1 MNTSKFFI
9 LSLFYCFLFGAVSYA
24 QITPRLPAADTIYVY
39 NVINNDTLKRVL
51 SKRLF
56 HIYDK
61 QGHIR
66 EVLLEKRKNNDWEY
80 EKRMIFSY
88 NAINRL
94 QIIKQELWDSTD
106 RDWLKFKKR
115 TFAYNIR
122 HLPIEYTDERWNE
135 TEKLYK
141 ASEKTT
147 LTYNKKNQPFQA
159 IHKVFRRDKWTDS
172 LRKTLIYD
180 TAGTLIGLEQR
191 KNSRDTWIAQFLWE
205 YKYEKNTIK
214 EILQKDA
221 IDGKN
226 LEIISK
232 EIFSFNYKQELVG
245 KKMLY
250 LVAQNKPLI
259 EKKSMRAWF
268 NQKKN
273 QWTYTFYQIENNKT
287 LISEQ
292 WVLCPS
298 SENTQTLLPNF
309 PFPLELEW

>member
-1 MNTSKFFI
+1 MNTLKFFI
-9 LSLFYCFLFGAVSYA
+9 LFLFYCFSFGAVSYA
-24 QITPRLPAADTIYVY
+24 QITPRLPAADTIYVF

-66 EVLLEKRKNNDWEY
+66 EVLLEKRNNNAWEY
-80 EKRMIFSY
+80 EKRMVFGY

-94 QIIKQELWDSTD
+94 QVIKQEIWDSTG

-122 HLPIEYTDERWNE
+122 HLPIEYTDECWNE
-135 TEKLYK
+135 AEKSYK

-147 LTYNKKNQPFQA
+147 FAYNKKNQPFQA
-159 IHKVFRRDKWTDS
+159 IHKVFRREKWTDS

-205 YKYEKNTIK
+205 YKYEKNIIK

-232 EIFSFNYKQELVG
+232 EIFSFNQKQELTE
-245 KKMLY
+245 KKVLY
-250 LVAQNKPLI
+250 LIASKKPII
-259 EKKSMRAWF
+259 EKKSMKAWF
-268 NQKKN
+268 NSKKN
-273 QWTYTFYQIENNKT
+273 QWTYTFYQIEKNKMQ
-287 LISEQ
+287 LIEQ

-298 SENTQTLLPNF
+298 SENTQTILPNF